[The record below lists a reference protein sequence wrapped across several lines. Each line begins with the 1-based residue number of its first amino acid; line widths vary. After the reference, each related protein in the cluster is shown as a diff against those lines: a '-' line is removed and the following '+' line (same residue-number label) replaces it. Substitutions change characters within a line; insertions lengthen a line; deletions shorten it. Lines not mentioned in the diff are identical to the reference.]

1 MKELGFF
8 FLLATGFN
16 ISAVARVINVTQ
28 GHDIDSAY
36 RL

>member
-8 FLLATGFN
+8 FL
-16 ISAVARVINVTQ
+16 SAVARVINVMH